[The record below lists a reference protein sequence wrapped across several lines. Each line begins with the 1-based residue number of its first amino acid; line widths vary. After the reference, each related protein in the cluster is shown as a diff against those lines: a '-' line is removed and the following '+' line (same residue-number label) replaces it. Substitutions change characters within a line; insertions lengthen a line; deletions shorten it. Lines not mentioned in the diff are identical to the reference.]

1 MMLTEA
7 NRQVDI
13 PVEGKGREV
22 HRNAC
27 TAFGVAT
34 EEKRG
39 TVIVNRMNTVEQGHC
54 VRLQNFRNFARKERD
69 DGLVASSG
77 ELRRLHPQSVSVDG
91 VMGGS

>member
-54 VRLQNFRNFARKERD
+54 VRLQNFRNFARKETMGWSR
-69 DGLVASSG
+69 LV
-77 ELRRLHPQSVSVDG
+77 VSYDVCTLKA
-91 VMGGS
+91 

>member
-1 MMLTEA
+1 MMLTKA
-7 NRQVDI
+7 NRHVDI

-22 HRNAC
+22 HRNVC

-54 VRLQNFRNFARKERD
+54 VRLQNFRNFAKK